1 MHFGIKQCL
10 SFDIPCLGSDSSCPG
25 SGSEFS
31 PGGSR
36 SESAASESDSELE
49 PLPARK
55 KVKPASAGNLKG
67 KQPPEVQRS
76 KPNRKS
82 DDPLPDM
89 PDRHGSGGGSSGGK
103 NRRKSIK
110 ESKFAAKYSDL
121 LKPVYKYYQAMQFAA
136 HGAHFQWEANHRARC
151 VYMLLDAAK
160 ECHKT
165 DTYTIFKNAVEA
177 ELHGDD
183 GIPR

>member
-10 SFDIPCLGSDSSCPG
+10 AFDIPCLGSDSSCSG
-25 SGSEFS
+25 SGSKFS

-36 SESAASESDSELE
+36 SESAASESGSESE
-49 PLPARK
+49 PIPARK
-55 KVKPASAGNLKG
+55 KVKTASAGNLKG
-67 KQPPEVQRS
+67 KQPPEVRRS

-82 DDPLPDM
+82 DDPLPD
-89 PDRHGSGGGSSGGK
+89 RHGSGGGSSGGK
-103 NRRKSIK
+103 KNRRKSIK
-110 ESKFAAKYSDL
+110 DSKFATKYSEL

-151 VYMLLDAAK
+151 VDMLLDAAK
-160 ECHKT
+160 ECHNSE
-165 DTYTIFKNAVEA
+165 TYTIFKNAVEA

-183 GIPR
+183 GRMPR

>member
-1 MHFGIKQCL
+1 MHFGIKQSL
-10 SFDIPCLGSDSSCPG
+10 AFDIPCLGSDSSCSG
-25 SGSEFS
+25 SGSRFS

-36 SESAASESDSELE
+36 SESAASESGSDSE

-67 KQPPEVQRS
+67 KQPPEVRRS

-82 DDPLPDM
+82 DDPLPD
-89 PDRHGSGGGSSGGK
+89 RHGSGGGSSGGKK

-110 ESKFAAKYSDL
+110 ESKFAKKYSEL

-160 ECHKT
+160 ECHNSE
-165 DTYTIFKNAVEA
+165 TYTIFKNAVEA

-183 GIPR
+183 HMPR